1 MSNLRYKSME
11 VFLAHAVALERE
23 AVEQLREV
31 AHMMEVHNNQGL
43 YELFSELAGYGL
55 EHAEAIEALARD
67 RELPSFKPWEYEW
80 PDDESPETG
89 DTSDLHYQM
98 TPQQALNLALSS
110 ERKAQHFYRDI
121 AEYGETDKIR
131 ALAREFAEEEAEHVQ
146 LIEDK
151 LKNTA
156 DVGADWAADLDPPHM
171 PE

>member
-11 VFLAHAVALERE
+11 VFLAHAVTLERE
-23 AVEQLREV
+23 AVEQLTEV

-43 YELFSELAGYGL
+43 YELFNELAGYGR
-55 EHAEAIEALARD
+55 EHAGEIEALAGD

-80 PDDESPETG
+80 PDDESPEIG

-98 TPQQALNLALSS
+98 TPPQALKLALSS
-110 ERKAQHFYRDI
+110 ELKAQHFYQDI
-121 AEYGETDKIR
+121 ADNGETDEIR

-146 LIEDK
+146 LLQQRLEI
-151 LKNTA
+151 TP
-156 DVGADWAADLDPPHM
+156 DVAPDWAADLDPPHM